1 MIDNQYWGLGT
12 YEPIDT
18 LKIRI
23 EMAMSPGFEIIVPD
37 RFIPHMELEPIT
49 EEELKEMARK
59 AYWYKR
65 ANISKLRSIIRK
77 CHNT

>member
-1 MIDNQYWGLGT
+1 MIDNKYWGLAT
-12 YEPIDT
+12 YEAINSKRVR
-18 LKIRI
+18 L
-23 EMAMSPGFEIIVPD
+23 EMATHRGLEVIVPD